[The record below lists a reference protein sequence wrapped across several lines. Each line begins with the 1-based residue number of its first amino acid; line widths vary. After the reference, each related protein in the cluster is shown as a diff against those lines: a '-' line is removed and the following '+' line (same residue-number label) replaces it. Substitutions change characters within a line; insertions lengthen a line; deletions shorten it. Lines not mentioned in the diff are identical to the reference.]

1 MIGVAC
7 LLLRRS
13 SPKTKDGAGLGWQGL
28 VVYFHLTWEPGERD
42 SNMIGLAKE
51 VHWAEIGWDVT
62 EIVDERR
69 VAGRKDDSNSIL
81 STPIVSY

>member
-1 MIGVAC
+1 
-7 LLLRRS
+7 
-13 SPKTKDGAGLGWQGL
+13 
-28 VVYFHLTWEPGERD
+28 
-42 SNMIGLAKE
+42 MIGLAKE